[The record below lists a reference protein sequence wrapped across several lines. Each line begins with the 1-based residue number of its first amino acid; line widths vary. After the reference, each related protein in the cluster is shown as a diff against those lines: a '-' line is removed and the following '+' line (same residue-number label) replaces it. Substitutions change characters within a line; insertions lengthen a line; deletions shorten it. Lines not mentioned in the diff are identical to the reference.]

1 MVIGGYWFGL
11 INCLAY
17 KIGFNKLSSWPTYFR
32 KSCRHLNYRREYF
45 TMTNTILINK
55 IWSRYVYL
63 VAQSCLTLCNPM
75 NHSLPAFSV
84 HGTSKARILEGLP
97 LPSPGDLPD
106 PGSNPGLLH
115 WQVDSLPLP
124 QVSPWKTRRS
134 LGRLNYSLNGLNY
147 HFKCHFQ
154 LKTKKAGCRESQL
167 WEFSGQIQ

>member
-17 KIGFNKLSSWPTYFR
+17 KIGFNKLSPWLTYFR

-84 HGTSKARILEGLP
+84 HGISKARILEGLP
-97 LPSPGDLPD
+97 LPSPGFLIK
-106 PGSNPGLLH
+106 GSNPGLLH
-115 WQVDSLPLP
+115 FRQILYHLSH
-124 QVSPWKTRRS
+124 QGSPESDQEGFLIFSSKDHWFTKPPIWLNFWK
-134 LGRLNYSLNGLNY
+134 
-147 HFKCHFQ
+147 C
-154 LKTKKAGCRESQL
+154 
-167 WEFSGQIQ
+167 